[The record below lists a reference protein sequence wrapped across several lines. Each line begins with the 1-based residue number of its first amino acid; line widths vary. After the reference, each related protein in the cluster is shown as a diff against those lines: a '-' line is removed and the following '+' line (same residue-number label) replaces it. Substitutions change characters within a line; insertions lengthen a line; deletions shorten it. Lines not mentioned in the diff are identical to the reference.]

1 MYWRWWFWARCIVLT
16 VLAAEAARHVVSD
29 QVQRSKETKVGAAEQ
44 VVSGQRSG
52 VSGQRSMQRSKES
65 KVSAAEPVVGDQS
78 SAAEQVASA
87 VESVGRDQYSG
98 VRNQRL
104 VRQSQWSG
112 IGRGIGVWGTIR
124 TVQKEYRKM

>member
-1 MYWRWWFWARCIVLT
+1 MRQSRWSEIRA
-16 VLAAEAARHVVSD
+16 
-29 QVQRSKETKVGAAEQ
+29 VQRSKWSVG
-44 VVSGQRSG
+44 
-52 VSGQRSMQRSKES
+52 
-65 KVSAAEPVVGDQS
+65 
-78 SAAEQVASA
+78 SA

-104 VRQSQWSG
+104 VRQSQWSE